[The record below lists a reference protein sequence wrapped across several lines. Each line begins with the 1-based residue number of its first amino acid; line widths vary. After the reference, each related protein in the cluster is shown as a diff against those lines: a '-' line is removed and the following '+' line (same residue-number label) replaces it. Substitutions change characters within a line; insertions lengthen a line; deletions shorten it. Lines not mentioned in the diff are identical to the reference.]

1 LNVLLKPLELIWRG
15 VNRARRRL
23 YQSGRLRSKTLPRP
37 VISIG
42 NLSVGGSGKTPATI
56 AVVSILQRQGM
67 KVAVLTRGYRRESDQ
82 WMIADGTD
90 PARSGDEPALLARK
104 LPGAGVVVGAD
115 RHSAGTR
122 YLQDRQCDVFV
133 LDDGFQHLRLH
144 RDLDIVIDD
153 SNAKWLREGPG
164 ALHSADIVLVRG
176 GEATPGAFPP
186 RFSARLQPAGW
197 LLEGSTLPTE
207 ALRGRKA
214 HAFAGL
220 ANNDQFFAMV
230 RSLGIEIASTRS
242 FGDHHSYSAAD
253 LSSLRSSGELLITTE
268 KDLVKI
274 SDGAGIAALV
284 VEMRIEPRA
293 EFESLLLQEVEA
305 AGRGAGA

>member
-1 LNVLLKPLELIWRG
+1 LNVLLKPLELTWRG

-23 YQSGRLRSKTLPRP
+23 YESGRLQAKTLPRP

-56 AVVSILQRQGM
+56 AVVSILERQGM

-82 WMIADGTD
+82 WLIADGAD

-104 LPGAGVVVGAD
+104 LPGAEVVVGAD
-115 RHSAGTR
+115 RHAAATR
-122 YLQDRQCDVFV
+122 YLEGHQCDVFV
-133 LDDGFQHLRLH
+133 LDDGFQHLQLH

-153 SNAKWLREGPG
+153 SSAKWLREGEG
-164 ALHSADIVLVRG
+164 ALHSADIVLVRD
-176 GEATPGAFPP
+176 GEATAGAFPP
-186 RFSARLQPAGW
+186 RFSARLEPAGW
-197 LLEGSTLPTE
+197 SLEGSALPLDM
-207 ALRGRKA
+207 LRGRKA
-214 HAFAGL
+214 VAFAGL
-220 ANNDQFFAMV
+220 ANNEQFFAMV
-230 RSLGIEIASTRS
+230 RSLGIEVVTTRS
-242 FGDHHSYSAAD
+242 FEDHHSYSAAD

-274 SDGAGIAALV
+274 ADATAIAALV
-284 VEMRIEPRA
+284 VEMRIEPRG

-305 AGRGAGA
+305 ARTSA